1 LEWRKQRRCYL
12 RLEDTEISEGRNKN
26 IVMKAKYRE
35 FLQVKFSS
43 LRQKSFQ
50 GASVV
55 AVNNDGTASL
65 GQIAFLLQKDWFS
78 LAHL

>member
-1 LEWRKQRRCYL
+1 
-12 RLEDTEISEGRNKN
+12 
-26 IVMKAKYRE
+26 MKAKYRE